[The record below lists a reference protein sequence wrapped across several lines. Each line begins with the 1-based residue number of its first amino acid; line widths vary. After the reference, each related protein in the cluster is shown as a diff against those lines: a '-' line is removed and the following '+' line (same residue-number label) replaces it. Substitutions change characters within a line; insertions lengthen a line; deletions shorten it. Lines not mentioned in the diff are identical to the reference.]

1 MHPSTTPT
9 PNSGAAHW
17 LLLGLLLNPAWSQA
31 SEEIE
36 PAKPNS
42 PKETATDL
50 RQDASDRVPTRPS
63 SPDRPIPKP
72 APQRTELKSKV
83 DQAARQ
89 HGLDRDLAH
98 ALIRAESA
106 YNPQAVSSAGAIGLM
121 QVMPETAADY
131 GVQNPDALF
140 ETETNLNTGMRHF
153 KRLLDKY
160 GNIGAAVMAYNAG
173 EGALERSGGFVS
185 YAETQ
190 RYTHQ
195 VLTSYLGSK
204 GIDPYSAR
212 AREATGIALTPAMA
226 TAGGGKAGG
235 GVRRNEPDTA
245 RPVTDQVWQSTV
257 RRPEFRPEF
266 NRVASSRSRAIQTRV
281 SSRSPSPLAL
291 KVSSLRMTPPRYANQ
306 LSRAVAA
313 KRR

>member
-1 MHPSTTPT
+1 MHPSTTQT

-17 LLLGLLLNPAWSQA
+17 LLLGLLLNPAWSNA
-31 SEEIE
+31 SEEVE
-36 PAKPNS
+36 PATSNS
-42 PKETATDL
+42 PTTTTADVTPA
-50 RQDASDRVPTRPS
+50 ASNGVPTRPS

-72 APQRTELKSKV
+72 AQRAELTSKV

-106 YNPQAVSSAGAIGLM
+106 YNPRAVSSAGAIGLM
-121 QVMPETAADY
+121 QVMPDTAADY

-173 EGALERSGGFVS
+173 EGALERSGGFVT

-204 GIDPYSAR
+204 GIAPYSAR
-212 AREATGIALTPAMA
+212 AREATGIDLTPAMA

-235 GVRRNEPDTA
+235 VVRRNQFDTA
-245 RPVTDQVWQSTV
+245 RPVIDQVWQSTV
-257 RRPEFRPEF
+257 KRPEFRPEF
-266 NRVASSRSRAIQTRV
+266 NRVASARSSAKPGRV
-281 SSRSPSPLAL
+281 SSRLPSPPAL
-291 KVSSLRMTPPRYANQ
+291 KVSSLRMTPPRYTTQ
-306 LSRAVAA
+306 PSREIAA